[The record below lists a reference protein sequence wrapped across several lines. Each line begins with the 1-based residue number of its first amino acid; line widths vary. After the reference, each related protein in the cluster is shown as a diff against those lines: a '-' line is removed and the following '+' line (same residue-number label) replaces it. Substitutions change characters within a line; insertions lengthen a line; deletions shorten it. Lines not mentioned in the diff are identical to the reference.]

1 MRSVRV
7 AQTFDSTVREAE
19 TCWYDTDR
27 WPAWVDGLER
37 VVDVSDTW
45 PNLGAT
51 VAWKSGPAGRGDVVE
66 RVVEFEP
73 LARQTVAVRD
83 GSIEGRQS
91 VAFAPVPDGVEV
103 TLELSYQLIR
113 PSPLTPLLDALFIRR
128 AMATSLQRTLA
139 RFGVA
144 LTAARRPGAR

>member
-7 AQTFDSTVREAE
+7 AQTFDSTVHEAE
-19 TCWYDTDR
+19 TCWYDTAR

-37 VVDVSDTW
+37 VVDVSETW
-45 PNLGAT
+45 PSVGAT

-73 LARQTVAVRD
+73 LVRQTVQVRD

-91 VAFAPVPDGVEV
+91 VAFARVPDGVGV

-113 PSPLTPLLDALFIRR
+113 RSPLTPLLDALFIRR